1 MVAKEND
8 LPKSIV
14 VILVVLAVAISLL
27 GTFTVLNE
35 MNSVYSAPE
44 YARQPQLNQMG
55 EIKLRIE
62 DPYASGGGMSKTT
75 GEIILFYESTEVN

>member
-1 MVAKEND
+1 MVDKEND

-14 VILVVLAVAISLL
+14 VILVILAVAISLL

-35 MNSVYSAPE
+35 MNNVYSAPTYE
-44 YARQPQLNQMG
+44 RQPQPKQTG

-62 DPYASGGGMSKTT
+62 DPYAPGGGLAKAT
-75 GEIILFYESTEVN
+75 GEIVLFYENTEVN

>member
-1 MVAKEND
+1 METKEND

-35 MNSVYSAPE
+35 MNSVYSAPTFV
-44 YARQPQLNQMG
+44 RQPEPTQAG
-55 EIKLRIE
+55 EIKLTIE
-62 DPYASGGGMSKTT
+62 DPNAGIAKAT
-75 GEIILFYESTEVN
+75 GEIVFVYENTEVS